1 MVVIYLSN
9 NFKLSCILEIYEL
22 TVCDLNLFHAVGTCC
37 SKFCWM
43 DNLYIYIYIYNFF
56 VINST
61 EWMSLH

>member
-1 MVVIYLSN
+1 MLVIYLSN

-22 TVCDLNLFHAVGTCC
+22 TVCDLNCFMLWEHVAQNFVGWIT
-37 SKFCWM
+37 
-43 DNLYIYIYIYNFF
+43 YICIYIYNFF